1 MNSLWDRLLNLRMLE
16 GDGGSGGGSGD
27 GDNNPPAGGDPNTD
41 TRFTQEQV
49 NGIIASEKRKN
60 NAALLKDLGFENL
73 EDAKNAIAEYNA
85 AKEKQKDDTTKA
97 QEKAEQ
103 LQREKDAELAKATK
117 LENKLTAINKGCD
130 PKNADDVVTLAMAKV
145 TDDVDFEAALE
156 EVKKLYPAMF
166 ESSNNNGGT
175 GHGGNPPR
183 GRMTSGDTEGIGKRL
198 AEQRKKDNSTKKNSY
213 FND

>member
-1 MNSLWDRLLNLRMLE
+1 MNLWDRLLNLRMLE
-16 GDGGSGGGSGD
+16 GDGGAGGGSGD
-27 GDNNPPAGGDPNTD
+27 GDNNPPAGGNSDD
-41 TRFTQEQV
+41 GAKFTQEQV

-60 NAALLKDLGFENL
+60 NAALLKDLGFENI
-73 EDAKNAIAEYNA
+73 EDAKSAIAEYNA
-85 AKEKQKDDTTKA
+85 AKDKQKDDTTKA
-97 QEKAEQ
+97 QEKADQ
-103 LQREKDAELAKATK
+103 LQKEKDAESAKAIK

-166 ESSNNNGGT
+166 ESSNNGST